1 MGNSAIYMNRG
12 RIVKSQH
19 RQRRE
24 QYLIQQALEK
34 MGLRYWMKVTLSSPL
49 HTDRNG
55 TAVGGEQWADFIV
68 RTKKRTLFAIEF
80 YPKWG
85 RHNPHKYQINWMMEK
100 KALLEGRGVPVL
112 ILDRG
117 LTGQEYWGYIHI
129 FLHTGKH
136 PRTRRTR

>member
-1 MGNSAIYMNRG
+1 MINTPIYMNRG
-12 RIVKSQH
+12 RIVKSKY

-24 QYLIQQALEK
+24 QYSICRALEK

-49 HTDRNG
+49 HTDRIGNI
-55 TAVGGEQWADFIV
+55 VGGEQWVEFIV

-85 RHNPHKYQINWMMEK
+85 KHNPHQYQISWMMEK
-100 KALLEGRGVPVL
+100 KSLLEGRGVPVL

-117 LTGQEYWGYIHI
+117 LTSQEYWGYLYV
-129 FLHTGKH
+129 FLHTGKY
-136 PRTRRTR
+136 PRTRRTK